1 LILFFTIH
9 EPPQIL
15 VQVAR
20 VLIAVGLMGNT
31 SSSSDDDD
39 EYEAMTD
46 KFSLID
52 TFLFK
57 PSNDIVSSDT

>member
-9 EPPQIL
+9 EPPEIL

-31 SSSSDDDD
+31 SSSSDDD

-52 TFLFK
+52 TYVL
-57 PSNDIVSSDT
+57 SQTVQ